1 MTREDTTR
9 YVQRPGVD
17 QPRRLTLPPH
27 LPGWVICIAAVVSV
41 GILLAGCAS
50 MQQHIGGWFGAATPT
65 ATPEPTP
72 TPQGTPEAA
81 APRVYYAG
89 IEGMKVRG
97 GSSASSKVI
106 GQLSLHERVTRFRLE
121 RGYAYVESAE
131 SATKGWVNNSQLIW
145 RLPSEA
151 ATAAPPSTE
160 PEPEAPAAPATES
173 QPGEPAAPTTE
184 PETEEPGAPA
194 AEEPEVP
201 EAPEATETVA
211 EPTPTPTN
219 TTAASPPSPKPTPR
233 GAAPSIFDAY

>member
-1 MTREDTTR
+1 MTRENTTR
-9 YVQRPGVD
+9 QVQRFGVD
-17 QPRRLTLPPH
+17 QPRRLTLLPAH
-27 LPGWVICIAAVVSV
+27 LPGWVIGIAAVVSV

-50 MQQHIGGWFGAATPT
+50 MQQRVGGWFGASTPT
-65 ATPEPTP
+65 PTPEPTP
-72 TPQGTPEAA
+72 TPQTAAA

-97 GSSASSKVI
+97 GPSASSKVI
-106 GQLSLHERVTRFRLE
+106 GQLSLHERVTRFKLQ
-121 RGYAYVESAE
+121 RGFAYVESAE

-151 ATAAPPSTE
+151 STTAPGSTE
-160 PEPEAPAAPATES
+160 PEPE
-173 QPGEPAAPTTE
+173 EPAAPTTE
-184 PETEEPGAPA
+184 PEPEEPAAPT
-194 AEEPEVP
+194 AEEPQPP
-201 EAPEATETVA
+201 EAPEAAATVA